1 MTRGHDRAIEIV
13 LCYPPQWC
21 PREDEPLVDQDR
33 LPPPPFWRTRHFA
46 LTVMAERP
54 FLDPIEIQRIMDRP
68 IRRVRQA
75 NGRIRL
81 WGYVDDLGAYLSVV
95 LLSDGETVH
104 TAYIDDSF
112 VP

>member
-1 MTRGHDRAIEIV
+1 MV
-13 LCYPPQWC
+13 
-21 PREDEPLVDQDR
+21 EPDR

-46 LTVMAERP
+46 LHVLAERP
-54 FLDPIEIQRIMDRP
+54 FLDPVDIKRIMDRP
-68 IRRVRQA
+68 LRRLRQP

-81 WGYVDDLGAYLSVV
+81 WGYVDNLGAYLSVV

-104 TAYIDDSF
+104 TADIDDTF